1 MGEDGVTQRRME
13 ARDFWTDTEP
23 ASSLERVEEALSVW
37 FVNFHILRLASVH
50 HECCTIVLNTS
61 SP

>member
-1 MGEDGVTQRRME
+1 ME

-50 HECCTIVLNTS
+50 HEFCTIVLNTS